1 MLVNFNAIVRRQ
13 ASLFPKNS
21 NLAAVI
27 HCIPGKAVLYQ
38 LFDLAGFATAGFEN
52 YLISTEKRNLP
63 RRDRCLLCDC
73 TAGAEQAQ
81 HFDQ

>member
-1 MLVNFNAIVRRQ
+1 MLVNYKAIVRRQ
-13 ASLFPKNS
+13 ASLFSKNS

-27 HCIPGKAVLYQ
+27 HYLPGKAVFYQ
-38 LFDLAGFATAGFEN
+38 LFDLAGFATAGFEKD
-52 YLISTEKRNLP
+52 LISAEKRNLP
-63 RRDRCLLCDC
+63 RRDRCLHCDC